1 MNPYE
6 SHFMRHLFSFMH
18 RWSSAAL
25 LGAAALLCPAFAHA
39 NACALNAPPTD
50 AREVSRSK
58 FYRIVAYPQW
68 IAADFS
74 GCQRNWVLFHGAP
87 DQEAP
92 RIDTYFEG
100 GAIVRVVSHSH
111 GPAPIVEADCHYEDG
126 FLVNAPPLGAALC
139 PSAKEIA
146 EETKKMRP
154 R

>member
-1 MNPYE
+1 
-6 SHFMRHLFSFMH
+6 MRNFLFPTH
-18 RWSSAAL
+18 RCLSAAF
-25 LGAAALLCPAFAHA
+25 LGALALFLPTFAYA
-39 NACALNAPPTD
+39 DACALNAPPTD
-50 AREVSRSK
+50 AREVARSK

-87 DQEAP
+87 AEEAP

-100 GAIVRVVSHSH
+100 GAIVRVVSHSQ
-111 GPAPIVEADCHYEDG
+111 GPAPIVETDCHYEDG
-126 FLVNAPPLGAALC
+126 YLVKAPPLGTALC